1 MASVATSNISN
12 ITRQITANKGTALS
26 MAGLPVAVF
35 RIASGQASGDT
46 AVLVASQVP
55 TITSVFGGPFTHNA
69 TATTGATN
77 VTITLVGGTAT
88 IGSFDVV
95 LMGPNPTS

>member
-1 MASVATSNISN
+1 MASVATSNITN
-12 ITRQITANKGTALS
+12 ITRQVTGNKGTALS

-55 TITSVFGGPFTHNA
+55 TITGVFGGPFTHNA
-69 TATTGATN
+69 TAATGATN
-77 VTITLVGGTAT
+77 VTITLVGGTST